1 MTAFQIVFK
10 AASLNTLWLGVASV
24 LAGTAAA
31 AAHGNVEF
39 APAMMCLLF
48 AVFAQAT
55 SNVIHRYYDEKHH
68 SGDNE
73 ADHMVCDDVDRPMT
87 FILGEGIKIFGVLA
101 AMAGLAILA
110 MAGWWTLIIALILGI
125 VALINNV
132 GRSPFSRTPFYPIAT
147 FLVFG
152 PIGVLGTELVQSQ
165 RNTAHLICWWDL
177 GPAVMMSLIIGL
189 MAMNSH
195 IFYGIFHR
203 RTQITRS
210 RTTFYYRYGRKGAM
224 TLLTVSTLLY
234 GALGIWAPYEMTLYP
249 AWVYL
254 PVPIIS
260 VIFNLFIIFTQLK
273 PGSWRRA
280 WRLSLMNIMFVALAS
295 LIIFLT
301 IGYEGTGHDIIS
313 PF

>member
-1 MTAFQIVFK
+1 MTALQIVFK
-10 AASLNTLWLGVASV
+10 AASLNTLWLGAASV
-24 LAGTAAA
+24 ITGTAAA

-39 APAMMCLLF
+39 APALMCLLF

-55 SNVIHRYYDEKHH
+55 SNVVHRYYDEKHH
-68 SGDNE
+68 TGENNN
-73 ADHMVCDDVDRPMT
+73 DHMVCDDVDKPLT
-87 FILGEGIKIFGVLA
+87 FILSEGIKIFGVLA
-101 AMAGLAILA
+101 AMAGLAVLS
-110 MAGWWTLIIALILGI
+110 MAGWWTLL
-125 VALINNV
+125 VALVLGVVAVINNI
-132 GRSPFSRTPFYPIAT
+132 GRSPFSRSPFYPIAT

-152 PIGVLGTELVQSQ
+152 PIGVIGTEMVQSQ
-165 RNTAHLICWWDL
+165 HNAAHLICWWDL
-177 GPAVMMSLIIGL
+177 GPAVIMSLVIGL

-224 TLLTVSTLLY
+224 TLLTVSTLVY
-234 GALGIWAPYEMTLYP
+234 GAIGIMAPYRMALYP

-254 PVPIIS
+254 PVPILSI
-260 VIFNLFIIFTQLK
+260 IFNLFIIFTQLK

-280 WRLSLMNIMFVALAS
+280 WRFSLMNIMFVAVSTL
-295 LIIFLT
+295 LIFLC
-301 IGYEGTGHDIIS
+301 IGYEGSSHDILS